1 MRDGQ
6 ATRRRALDAAA
17 AEFAAYGI
25 AGARV
30 DRIAAAARVNKAQM
44 YGYFGSKDGLFDAV
58 FGEHLAAIVD
68 AVPLDGE
75 DLPGYAVA
83 LYDEYLARPEMV
95 RLATWARLERTP
107 TGDLL
112 AFVEGHDAHKLA
124 SIAAAQ
130 AVGLVEPSLE
140 PRDVLGLVTAV
151 SLTWGP
157 ASVLH
162 AASAADAES
171 LHAHRRSVLAEMAR
185 RMFAPA

>member
-6 ATRRRALDAAA
+6 ATRRRVLDAAA
-17 AEFAAYGI
+17 AEFAAHGI

-30 DRIAAAARVNKAQM
+30 DRIAAAAKVNKAQM

-68 AVPLDGE
+68 AVPLDAE
-75 DLPGYAVA
+75 DLPGYAVR
-83 LYDEYLARPEMV
+83 LYDEYLAHPELV

-107 TGDLL
+107 SGDLL
-112 AFVEGHDAHKLA
+112 AAYEGHDTHKLE

-130 AVGLVEPSLE
+130 AAGLIEPSIE
-140 PRDVLGLVTAV
+140 PHDVLGLVTAL
-151 SLTWGP
+151 SLTWSP

-162 AASAADAES
+162 AASPGEPEA
-171 LHAHRRSVLAEMAR
+171 LHEHRRRLLAGMAR
-185 RMFAPA
+185 RMFAPV